1 MNNDIALS
9 ALVMLA
15 QYHGIAVSPKD
26 IEHQFDPERKGISEK
41 AWVLAARQVGL
52 KSRLDNKPI
61 TRLPYL
67 TLPLLVWRDDG
78 EHFILA
84 AIDKTTNRYLIHDF
98 HEDRPITLSKEV
110 FEERYSGKVISVA
123 SRSSVLGK
131 LARFDFSWFIPVVI
145 KYRRIFIEVIV
156 ASIALQL

>member
-52 KSRLDNKPI
+52 KSRLDIKPI
-61 TRLPYL
+61 TRLPTSL
-67 TLPLLVWRDDG
+67 SLCSFGVMMESTLFLQPSIRPRTDILFMISMKTGQLLSLQKSLKIVTAAKSFPLL
-78 EHFILA
+78 
-84 AIDKTTNRYLIHDF
+84 
-98 HEDRPITLSKEV
+98 
-110 FEERYSGKVISVA
+110 
-123 SRSSVLGK
+123 
-131 LARFDFSWFIPVVI
+131 PVVL
-145 KYRRIFIEVIV
+145 FWV
-156 ASIALQL
+156 SWHALISAGLYLS

>member
-1 MNNDIALS
+1 MTNDFALS

-26 IEHQFDPERKGISEK
+26 IEHQFDPEKNGISVN

-61 TRLPYL
+61 SRLPYL

-84 AIDKTTNRYLIHDF
+84 DTCNDDPRGCH
-98 HEDRPITLSKEV
+98 R
-110 FEERYSGKVISVA
+110 
-123 SRSSVLGK
+123 
-131 LARFDFSWFIPVVI
+131 
-145 KYRRIFIEVIV
+145 
-156 ASIALQL
+156 